1 MKTKIS
7 RIGKKSLSLVIV
19 LLMIVSTML
28 VGMVSVS
35 AATVTATV
43 YIDCTNQ
50 PELGS
55 STKIPNIYAWYGDS
69 TKMTGDW
76 PGKTMTRV
84 SDTVFKYEFTFDT
97 DTVDTDNN
105 TVKVIFNNGSTQTS
119 NIELKDSK
127 NAGSDWITTSKI
139 FTVESNL
146 TNNNYTGTWST
157 YSGGSSTEPSESF
170 YLEYW
175 HNNKHN
181 FIKYNSYSD
190 GVYTWETKFD
200 FGQFASDGK
209 FRLTNSETWT
219 DNQETTF
226 CVPAYK
232 MSNSKSTSSYVNVT
246 ASGVSVVTKSS
257 EFGSDAGSWGH
268 SKYYDI
274 KLKNVD
280 TNKTYVVTYEPGKS
294 NSLDG
299 TITIADKSSI
309 TTTYNITK
317 GNEVSSQGTF
327 SVDKTTAAEGA
338 TVTITTF
345 PSSGYEVEKV
355 TYTYGTTTDNATG
368 SGNSYTFNMPASDV
382 KVNVTFKE
390 STTPTTQYYIG
401 GRFGESWDANST
413 KHPFASTATTGL
425 YKYETGMTVSELS
438 ANFNESYGATPQYF
452 IIHEGNDVY
461 TKGNNFYCGEEV
473 NNTGSL
479 HNFQLAKNS
488 SNAVTLTKYND
499 NNTTANRLIRFD
511 DAGNTSKGAVTIWL
525 DASNTSAMK
534 LYYTVDGESDVSAT
548 LQANSTVYATS
559 SKKLDSITLT
569 TKNNGEAV
577 ESAVTM
583 TAAGNV
589 NGIYYYSYKLTAD
602 ANAVQFDYSVGGTAK
617 TKTASCV
624 EGKNV
629 YSLDNDSWSAYEI
642 DKSKAYT
649 SGLWVDV
656 QPSVVHTNIALIKWT
671 NKKGSNGY
679 DGNNYKLYIPG
690 GVSLTLPVYSTAD
703 YVTIN
708 GTTVVND
715 GDTFT
720 FDTSSEYT
728 VKIGSNSTE
737 YKLKVMQSGSA
748 SLYTT
753 TSTDLPTAS
762 TGSVLE
768 KTAYKNGGFMTV
780 SNAGKIVNDVQTL
793 SQIKGR
799 GNSTWEAS
807 GKEYGKY
814 AYNIKLASAINPLN
828 KFDKDAKSKSFC
840 LLANNADQSSLRNI
854 LAYNTATKA
863 GVANT
868 PNFEVVDV
876 YNNGEYLGSYLIT
889 EKVDV
894 ALDKK
899 LVEGDPV
906 DEYHTYTYEDA
917 LRKESTYTYGSGT
930 FEFSYVDTGS
940 VAAGVDI
947 ETKSYLL
954 EFDLMERAKAEHC
967 WFKTPKGQYIALKTP
982 EDLNEAEMRF
992 IIRKWCEAEDAV
1004 YNKSYEEASTLVDM
1018 KSFAQ
1023 VYLIQEWSKNLDSAA
1038 TSYYIYYD
1046 GRQANPKWQAT
1057 PIWDYDWAFG
1067 GHGDTKPV
1075 YNPNND
1081 SDVNNNL
1088 NEYNGWFTKYKTIVQ
1103 NDITILDKTWNFQ
1116 AQLANNSD
1124 FWNDVI
1130 TVWNSGFYTSAS
1142 AAISD
1147 LATYYTNNSAS
1158 YAMNEARYGFVGNSH
1173 FQTLWGSTN
1182 TGSNPKDT
1190 KDWLVDWAT
1199 NRLNWMNGKLAKT
1212 AQLSG
1217 VTISADS
1224 ASYTAGDTVKIT
1236 ATPQNPVEGAVIT
1249 YQIFRKTE
1257 TDVDFVAGAVTSDGV
1272 FTFANANAGNY
1283 QYKVVATDAYG
1294 FTKESEV
1301 LTVTV
1306 SGVKGNHDV
1315 TIYFKSSSTYA
1326 YKPLLKLNNDNYV
1339 EMTKTEK
1346 DLIGTN
1352 YSGSIKFYW
1361 YSYKVNVDSTKDY
1374 TITIKTAGTSAS
1386 GSFTSTLN
1394 STTYYFGID
1403 DLMEGTE
1410 LVDLSNQPEYIRN
1423 YHHTARHMVF
1433 SGLASD
1439 GTLGFTKVNGI
1450 RYQMGSYNPDDVT
1463 TVDTASVASVS
1474 NTLTTASSF
1483 SIKSATAVQMLN
1495 VEKAKASLLQTQ
1507 LLDVNLDGIV
1517 DIKDAT
1523 LIQKALAY

>member
-1 MKTKIS
+1 MKFKS
-7 RIGKKSLSLVIV
+7 KSLISIILSIMMVISMILVAIPANAAV
-19 LLMIVSTML
+19 IDSEPVGAGASSGIIPSGEYLYYDFTAVGSGQINYCGDGWAWNDVYYDVSTGIIEIKL
-28 VGMVSVS
+28 
-35 AATVTATV
+35 
-43 YIDCTNQ
+43 
-50 PELGS
+50 
-55 STKIPNIYAWYGDS
+55 
-69 TKMTGDW
+69 
-76 PGKTMTRV
+76 
-84 SDTVFKYEFTFDT
+84 
-97 DTVDTDNN
+97 
-105 TVKVIFNNGSTQTS
+105 TS
-119 NIELKDSK
+119 NMNFNSPGNSCLFKT
-127 NAGSDWITTSKI
+127 AVGSWTAVSP
-139 FTVESNL
+139 TVPANGQNMIKVNSDGKS
-146 TNNNYTGTWST
+146 YTWST
-157 YSGGSSTEPSESF
+157 YSGSSTTQPAV
-170 YLEYW
+170 
-175 HNNKHN
+175 N
-181 FIKYNSYSD
+181 F
-190 GVYTWETKFD
+190 
-200 FGQFASDGK
+200 GK
-209 FRLTNSETWT
+209 
-219 DNQETTF
+219 
-226 CVPAYK
+226 
-232 MSNSKSTSSYVNVT
+232 
-246 ASGVSVVTKSS
+246 G
-257 EFGSDAGSWGH
+257 G
-268 SKYYDI
+268 
-274 KLKNVD
+274 
-280 TNKTYVVTYEPGKS
+280 
-294 NSLDG
+294 
-299 TITIADKSSI
+299 
-309 TTTYNITK
+309 
-317 GNEVSSQGTF
+317 
-327 SVDKTTAAEGA
+327 
-338 TVTITTF
+338 
-345 PSSGYEVEKV
+345 
-355 TYTYGTTTDNATG
+355 TG
-368 SGNSYTFNMPASDV
+368 SGTVTAKAGSTLLKTGDTVESGTS
-382 KVNVTFKE
+382 VTFTATAGTN
-390 STTPTTQYYIG
+390 STFDGWYSDPSCTTAISGATSTTYITAVTAITNVYAKFTSTATPTTQYYIG
-401 GRFGESWDANST
+401 GRFGESWNANST
-413 KHPFASTATTGL
+413 NHPFASTATTGL
-425 YKYETGMTVSELS
+425 YKYETNKTVSELS
-438 ANFNESYGATPQYF
+438 ANFNESYGATPQFF

-461 TKGNNFYCGEEV
+461 TEGNNFYCGEEV

-499 NNTTANRLIRFD
+499 KNTTANRLIRFN
-511 DAGNTSKGAVTIWL
+511 DAGNTSTGAVTIWL
-525 DASNTSAMK
+525 DASDTSAMK

-548 LQANSTVYATS
+548 LKANSTVYATS
-559 SKKLDSITLT
+559 SKKLDGITLT

-583 TAAGNV
+583 TDAGNI

-629 YSLDNDSWSAYEI
+629 YSLDNDSWSVYEI

-671 NKKGSNGY
+671 NKKGSNGN
-679 DGNNYKLYIPG
+679 DGNNYKLYLPG
-690 GVSLTLPVYSTAD
+690 GTDLTLPVYSSAD
-703 YVTIN
+703 YVTIKEGN
-708 GTTVVND
+708 NTITVND
-715 GDTFT
+715 GETFT
-720 FDTSSEYT
+720 FNTSSEYT
-728 VKIGSNSTE
+728 VKIGTDTTE
-737 YKLKVMQSGSA
+737 YKLKVMKSGSA

-753 TSTDLPTAS
+753 TSNDLPTAS
-762 TGSVLE
+762 TGNVLE

-780 SNAGKIVNDVQTL
+780 SNEGKIVNEVQTL

-807 GKEYGKY
+807 GKHYGKY
-814 AYNIKLASAINPLN
+814 AYNIKLASAINPLK

-840 LLANNADQSSLRNI
+840 LLANNSDESSLRNI
-854 LAYNTATKA
+854 LTYDAATKA
-863 GVANT
+863 GLANT

-899 LVEGDPV
+899 LVQGDPV
-906 DEYHTYTYEDA
+906 DEYHTYTYDDS
-917 LRKESTYTYGSGT
+917 KKKQSTYNYGSGT
-930 FEFSYVDTGS
+930 FDFSYVDTGS
-940 VAAGVDI
+940 VAAGVNI

-954 EFDLMERAKAEHC
+954 EFDLRERAQAEHC
-967 WFKTPKGQYIALKTP
+967 WFVTPKGQYIALKTP
-982 EDLNEAEMRF
+982 EDLNEEEMRF

-1004 YNKSYEEASTLVDM
+1004 YNKSYEEASNLIDM

-1023 VYLIQEWSKNLDSAA
+1023 VYLIQEWSKNLDAAA

-1067 GHGDTKPV
+1067 GHKDKKDYKP
-1075 YNPNND
+1075 NDD
-1081 SDVNNNL
+1081 SDANNTLDNH
-1088 NEYNGWFTKYKTIVQ
+1088 EGWFAKYKTILQ
-1103 NDITILDKTWNFQ
+1103 KDGETGDYTNTWNFQ
-1116 AQLANNSD
+1116 AQLANNTD

-1158 YAMNEARYGFVGNSH
+1158 YEMNETRYGFVSSSPLPP
-1173 FQTLWGSTN
+1173 LWGSNN
-1182 TGSNPKDT
+1182 TGNTPEEA
-1190 KDWLVDWAT
+1190 KDWLVSWST
-1199 NRLNWMNGKLAKT
+1199 NRLNWMNTKLART

-1217 VTISADS
+1217 VTISAN
-1224 ASYTAGDTVKIT
+1224 AGSYTAGETVTIT
-1236 ATPQNPVEGAVIT
+1236 AEPQNPVGGAVIT

-1257 TDVDFVAGAVTSDGV
+1257 TDADFVAGAVTSDGV
-1272 FTFANANAGNY
+1272 FTFANANAGTY

-1306 SGVKGNHDV
+1306 SGVSGEHNV
-1315 TIYFKSSSTYA
+1315 TVYFKSSSTYA
-1326 YKPLLKLNNDNYV
+1326 YKPLLKLNNGDYV
-1339 EMTKTEK
+1339 EMTKT
-1346 DLIGTN
+1346 DDYIGTN

-1361 YSYKVNVDSTKDY
+1361 YSYTVNVDSTNDN
-1374 TITIKTAGTSAS
+1374 TIYIKTAGTSAS
-1386 GSFTSTLN
+1386 GSFTSKLD

-1423 YHHTARHMVF
+1423 YHHTARHMVS

-1439 GTLGFTKVNGI
+1439 GTLGFTTVNGK
-1450 RYQMGSYNPDDVT
+1450 RYQMGSYNPDEVT

-1483 SIKSATAVQMLN
+1483 NIKSATAVQMLN

>member
-28 VGMVSVS
+28 VGMVTTN
-35 AATVTATV
+35 AATSVTLYFASAT
-43 YIDCTNQ
+43 
-50 PELGS
+50 
-55 STKIPNIYAWYGDS
+55 
-69 TKMTGDW
+69 
-76 PGKTMTRV
+76 
-84 SDTVFKYEFTFDT
+84 TVTFKAIGY
-97 DTVDTDNN
+97 
-105 TVKVIFNNGSTQTS
+105 NGSDKTVTLQKVDGETYNGMQVYKTTEFDDSYYYLHIQYGNEARQDNKINNSHFS
-119 NIELKDSK
+119 NYD
-127 NAGSDWITTSKI
+127 GKI
-139 FTVESNL
+139 YDEK
-146 TNNNYTGTWST
+146 TGTWST

-232 MSNSKSTSSYVNVT
+232 MSNSKSTSSYVKVT
-246 ASGVSVVTKSS
+246 ASGVSVVTESS

-327 SVDKTTAAEGA
+327 SVDKTTAAQGD
-338 TVTITTF
+338 TVKVTTT
-345 PSSGYEVEKV
+345 PASGYEVDTV
-355 TYTYGTTTDNATG
+355 TYTDGTTTSKATG
-368 SGNSYTFNMPASDV
+368 SGNTYTFTMPAANV
-382 KVNVTFKE
+382 TVNVTFKE

-401 GRFGESWDANST
+401 GRFGESWNANST
-413 KHPFASTATTGL
+413 NHPFTPTDTAGL
-425 YKYETGMTVSELS
+425 YKYETGKTVSKLS
-438 ANFNESYGATPQYF
+438 ANFNESYGDTPQYF

-479 HNFQLAKNS
+479 FNFQLAKNS

-499 NNTTANRLIRFD
+499 NNTTANRLIRFN
-511 DAGNTSKGAVTIWL
+511 DADNTSTGAVTIWL
-525 DASNTSAMK
+525 DASDTSAMK
-534 LYYTVDGESDVSAT
+534 LYYTVDGESDVSDT
-548 LQANSTVYATS
+548 LKANSTVYATS

-569 TKNNGEAV
+569 TKMNSEAV

-629 YSLDNDSWSAYEI
+629 YSLDNDSWSVYEI

-671 NKKGSNGY
+671 NKKGNNGY

-690 GVSLTLPVYSTAD
+690 GTDLTLPVYSSAD
-703 YVTIN
+703 YVTIKEGN
-708 GTTVVND
+708 NTVTVKD

-728 VKIGSNSTE
+728 VKIGSNDTE
-737 YKLKVMQSGSA
+737 YKLKVMKSGSA

-762 TGSVLE
+762 TGNVLT

-780 SNAGKIVNDVQTL
+780 SNEGKIVNEVQTL

-814 AYNIKLASAINPLN
+814 AYNIKLASAINPLK
-828 KFDKDAKSKSFC
+828 KFDKDVKSKSFC

-906 DEYHTYTYEDA
+906 DEYHTYTYDDS
-917 LRKESTYTYGSGT
+917 KKKQSTYNYGSGT
-930 FEFSYVDTGS
+930 FDFSYVDTGS

-954 EFDLMERAKAEHC
+954 EFDLRDRAQAEHC
-967 WFKTPKGQYIALKTP
+967 WFVTPKGQYIALKTP

-1004 YNKSYEEASTLVDM
+1004 YNKSYQQASTLVDM

-1067 GHGDTKPV
+1067 GHTGTKPI
-1075 YNPNND
+1075 NNKNSD
-1081 SDVNNNL
+1081 ADVNNNL
-1088 NEYNGWFTKYKTIVQ
+1088 NEYDGWFTKYKTILQ
-1103 NDITILDKTWNFQ
+1103 KDDETGDYTNTWNFQ

-1147 LATYYTNNSAS
+1147 LDTYYTNNSAS

-1190 KDWLVDWAT
+1190 KDWLVSWST
-1199 NRLNWMNGKLAKT
+1199 NRLDWMNEKLAKT

-1217 VTISADS
+1217 VTISPDS
-1224 ASYTAGDTVKIT
+1224 ASYTAGSTVKIT
-1236 ATPQNPVEGAVIT
+1236 ATPQNPVKGAVIT

-1257 TDVDFVAGAVTSDGV
+1257 TDKDFVAGAVTSDGV
-1272 FTFANANAGNY
+1272 FTFANANAGTY

-1294 FTKESEV
+1294 FTKESNV
-1301 LTVTV
+1301 LSVTV

-1326 YKPLLKLNNDNYV
+1326 YKPLLKLNDGTFND
-1339 EMTKTEK
+1339 MTKTVF
-1346 DLIGTN
+1346 IGTN

-1361 YSYKVNVDSTKDY
+1361 YSYTVNVDSTNDY

-1386 GSFTSTLN
+1386 GSFTSNLE

-1439 GTLGFTKVNGI
+1439 GTLGFTKVNNI
-1450 RYQMGSYNPDDVT
+1450 RYQMGSYNPDEVT

>member
-7 RIGKKSLSLVIV
+7 RIGKKSLSVVIA
-19 LLMIVSTML
+19 LMMIVSTML
-28 VGMVSVS
+28 VGMVSAS
-35 AATVTATV
+35 AVGA
-43 YIDCTNQ
+43 Y
-50 PELGS
+50 
-55 STKIPNIYAWYGDS
+55 
-69 TKMTGDW
+69 
-76 PGKTMTRV
+76 
-84 SDTVFKYEFTFDT
+84 
-97 DTVDTDNN
+97 DN
-105 TVKVIFNNGSTQTS
+105 
-119 NIELKDSK
+119 
-127 NAGSDWITTSKI
+127 
-139 FTVESNL
+139 
-146 TNNNYTGTWST
+146 
-157 YSGGSSTEPSESF
+157 
-170 YLEYW
+170 
-175 HNNKHN
+175 
-181 FIKYNSYSD
+181 
-190 GVYTWETKFD
+190 
-200 FGQFASDGK
+200 GK
-209 FRLTNSETWT
+209 FKSGDKIYFNFSATGATEVNILDNGLANKGYYSEY
-219 DNQETTF
+219 DL
-226 CVPAYK
+226 
-232 MSNSKSTSSYVNVT
+232 SK
-246 ASGVSVVTKSS
+246 
-257 EFGSDAGSWGH
+257 
-268 SKYYDI
+268 
-274 KLKNVD
+274 L
-280 TNKTYVVTYEPGKS
+280 TNKTVECTLTGDLDLSKYDKRLYGLKTLTTEWIHPKNDTSKLPSDGQNMVVISADGKS
-294 NSLDG
+294 YTWDTYGGSTTDNYNISLDTTSNGKFTVSPTSAAAG
-299 TITIADKSSI
+299 TEVTV
-309 TTTYNITK
+309 TTTPN
-317 GNEVSSQGTF
+317 
-327 SVDKTTAAEGA
+327 
-338 TVTITTF
+338 
-345 PSSGYEVEKV
+345 SGFEVETV
-355 TYTYGTTTDNATG
+355 TYTYGTTTSNATG
-368 SGNSYTFNMPASDV
+368 SGNTYTFKMPAADV
-382 KVNVTFKE
+382 KVNVTFKA
-390 STTPTTQYYIG
+390 STTPTTNYYIG
-401 GRFGESWDANST
+401 GRFGESWDANSK
-413 KHPFASTATTGL
+413 KHPFTSTDTVGL
-425 YKYETGMTVSELS
+425 YKYATGKTVSELS
-438 ANFNESYGATPQYF
+438 ANFNESYGDTPQYF
-452 IIHEGNDVY
+452 IIHEGKDVY

-479 HNFQLAKNS
+479 HNFQHAKNS

-499 NNTTANRLIRFD
+499 SNTTANRLIRFD
-511 DAGNTSKGAVTIWL
+511 DADNTSKGAVTIWL

-559 SKKLDSITLT
+559 STKLSGITLT

-577 ESAVTM
+577 ESAVKM
-583 TAAGNV
+583 TDAGNV

-629 YSLDNDSWSAYEI
+629 YSLDNDSWSVYEI

-656 QPSVVHTNIALIKWT
+656 QPTVVHSKIALIKWT
-671 NKKGSNGY
+671 NKKGANNK
-679 DGNNYKLYIPG
+679 DGNNYKLYLPG
-690 GVSLTLPVYSTAD
+690 GTDLTLPVYSTAD

-708 GTTVVND
+708 EEKVED
-715 GDTFT
+715 GKPFT
-720 FDTSSEYT
+720 FDTSTTYT
-728 VKIGSNSTE
+728 VKFGTDTTE
-737 YKLKVMQSGSA
+737 YKLKVMKSGSA

-753 TSTDLPTAS
+753 TSDDLPTAS
-762 TGSVLE
+762 TGNVLE

-780 SNAGKIVNDVQTL
+780 SNEGKIVNEVQTL

-807 GKEYGKY
+807 GKHYGKY
-814 AYNIKLASAINPLN
+814 AYNIKLASAINPLK
-828 KFDKDAKSKSFC
+828 KFDKDVKSKSFC
-840 LLANNADQSSLRNI
+840 LLANNSDESSLRNI
-854 LAYNTATKA
+854 LTYDAATKA
-863 GVANT
+863 GLANT

-894 ALDKK
+894 ALEKK

-906 DEYHTYTYEDA
+906 DEYHTYTYDDNK
-917 LRKESTYTYGSGT
+917 RHKSTYTYGSGT
-930 FEFSYVDTGS
+930 FEFQYVDTGS

-954 EFDLMERAKAEHC
+954 EFDLKDRATAEHC

-982 EDLNEAEMRF
+982 EDLNEAEMKF

-1004 YNKSYEEASTLVDM
+1004 YNKSYEDASNLIDM

-1023 VYLIQEWSKNLDSAA
+1023 VYLIQEWSKNLDAAA

-1067 GHGDTKPV
+1067 GHTGTKPI
-1075 YNPNND
+1075 NNKNND
-1081 SDVNNNL
+1081 ADANNTLDNH
-1088 NEYNGWFTKYKTIVQ
+1088 EGWIAKYKTILQ
-1103 NDITILDKTWNFQ
+1103 KDNETGDYTNTWNFQ
-1116 AQLANNSD
+1116 AQLANNAY

-1158 YAMNEARYGFVGNSH
+1158 YAMNETRYGFVNKSPLP
-1173 FQTLWGSTN
+1173 TDWGSNDTGN
-1182 TGSNPKDT
+1182 TPEIA

-1199 NRLNWMNGKLAKT
+1199 KRLNWMNGKLAKT

-1217 VTISADS
+1217 VTISPDS
-1224 ASYTAGDTVKIT
+1224 ESYTAGSTVKIT
-1236 ATPQNPVEGAVIT
+1236 ATPQNLVADAVIT
-1249 YQIFRKTE
+1249 YQIFRKTG
-1257 TDVDFVAGAVTSDGV
+1257 TDTDFVAGAVNSNGV
-1272 FTFANANAGNY
+1272 FTFANANAGKY

-1306 SGVKGNHDV
+1306 SGVTGEHNV

-1326 YKPLLKLNNDNYV
+1326 YKPLLKLNDGV
-1339 EMTKTEK
+1339 FTDMTKT
-1346 DLIGTN
+1346 DFIGTN

-1361 YSYKVNVDSTKDY
+1361 YSITVSVDSTNDNTN
-1374 TITIKTAGTSAS
+1374 TIYIKTAGTSAS

-1439 GTLGFTKVNGI
+1439 GTLGFTRVNDK
-1450 RYQMGSYNPDDVT
+1450 RYQMGSYNPDEVT

-1483 SIKSATAVQMLN
+1483 SVKSATAVQMLN

>member
-7 RIGKKSLSLVIV
+7 RIGKKSLSVVIA
-19 LLMIVSTML
+19 LMMIVSTML
-28 VGMVSVS
+28 VGMVTTN
-35 AATVTATV
+35 AATSVTLYFASAT
-43 YIDCTNQ
+43 
-50 PELGS
+50 
-55 STKIPNIYAWYGDS
+55 
-69 TKMTGDW
+69 
-76 PGKTMTRV
+76 
-84 SDTVFKYEFTFDT
+84 TVTFKAIGY
-97 DTVDTDNN
+97 
-105 TVKVIFNNGSTQTS
+105 NGSDKTVTLQKVDGETYNGMQVYKTTEFDDSYYYLHIQYGNEARQDNKINNSYFS
-119 NIELKDSK
+119 NYD
-127 NAGSDWITTSKI
+127 GKI
-139 FTVESNL
+139 YDEK
-146 TNNNYTGTWST
+146 TGTWST

-219 DNQETTF
+219 DNKETTF

-246 ASGVSVVTKSS
+246 ASGVSVVTESS

-299 TITIADKSSI
+299 TITIADKSST

-327 SVDKTTAAEGA
+327 SVDKTTAAENDA
-338 TVTITTF
+338 VTVTTS
-345 PSSGYEVEKV
+345 PASGYEVYTV
-355 TYTYGTTTDNATG
+355 TYSYGTTTSNATG
-368 SGNSYTFNMPASDV
+368 SGNTYTFNMPASNV
-382 KVNVTFKE
+382 TVNVTFKA
-390 STTPTTQYYIG
+390 TATPTTNYYIG
-401 GRFGESWDANST
+401 GRFGESWNANST
-413 KHPFASTATTGL
+413 NHPFASTATTGL
-425 YKYETGMTVSELS
+425 YKYETNKTVSELS
-438 ANFNESYGATPQYF
+438 ANFNESYGATPQFF

-461 TKGNNFYCGEEV
+461 TEGNNFYCGEEV

-499 NNTTANRLIRFD
+499 KNTTANRLIRFD
-511 DAGNTSKGAVTIWL
+511 DADNTSTGAVTIWL
-525 DASNTSAMK
+525 DASDTSAMK
-534 LYYTVDGESDVSAT
+534 LYYTVAGESDVSAT
-548 LQANSTVYATS
+548 LKANSTVYATS
-559 SKKLDSITLT
+559 SKKLDGITLT

-583 TAAGNV
+583 TDAGNI

-629 YSLDNDSWSAYEI
+629 YSLDNDSWSVYEI

-671 NKKGSNGY
+671 NKKGSNSN

-690 GVSLTLPVYSTAD
+690 GTDLTLPVYSSAD
-703 YVTIN
+703 YVTIKEGN
-708 GTTVVND
+708 NTLTVND
-715 GDTFT
+715 GETFT
-720 FDTSSEYT
+720 FNTSSEYT
-728 VKIGSNSTE
+728 VKIGTDTTE
-737 YKLKVMQSGSA
+737 YKLKVMKSGSA

-753 TSTDLPTAS
+753 TSNDLPTAS
-762 TGSVLE
+762 TGNVLE

-780 SNAGKIVNDVQTL
+780 SNEGKIVNEVQTL

-807 GKEYGKY
+807 GKHYGKY
-814 AYNIKLASAINPLN
+814 AYNIKLASAINPLK

-840 LLANNADQSSLRNI
+840 LLANNSDESSLRNI
-854 LAYNTATKA
+854 LTYDAATKA
-863 GVANT
+863 GLANT

-899 LVEGDPV
+899 LVQGDPV
-906 DEYHTYTYEDA
+906 DEYHTYTYDDS
-917 LRKESTYTYGSGT
+917 KKKQSTYNYGSGT
-930 FEFSYVDTGS
+930 FDFSYVDTGS
-940 VAAGVDI
+940 VAAGVNI

-954 EFDLMERAKAEHC
+954 EFDLRERAQAEHC
-967 WFKTPKGQYIALKTP
+967 WFVTPKGQYIALKTP
-982 EDLNEAEMRF
+982 EDLNEEEMRF

-1004 YNKSYEEASTLVDM
+1004 YNKSYEDASNLIDM

-1023 VYLIQEWSKNLDSAA
+1023 VYLIQEWSKNLDAAA

-1067 GHGDTKPV
+1067 GHKDTKD
-1075 YNPNND
+1075 YNPNSD
-1081 SDVNNNL
+1081 SDANNTL
-1088 NEYNGWFTKYKTIVQ
+1088 NDHDGWFAKYKTILQ
-1103 NDITILDKTWNFQ
+1103 KDGEEGDYKNSWNFQ
-1116 AQLANNSD
+1116 AQLANNDD

-1158 YAMNEARYGFVGNSH
+1158 YAMNETRYGFVNNSPLPL
-1173 FQTLWGSTN
+1173 LWGSNDTGN
-1182 TGSNPKDT
+1182 TPEEA
-1190 KDWLVDWAT
+1190 KDWLVSWST
-1199 NRLNWMNGKLAKT
+1199 NRLNWMNTKLART

-1224 ASYTAGDTVKIT
+1224 ESYTAGETVTIT
-1236 ATPQNPVEGAVIT
+1236 AKPQNPVGGAVIT

-1257 TDVDFVAGAVTSDGV
+1257 TDADFVAGAVTSDGV
-1272 FTFANANAGNY
+1272 FTFANANAGTY

-1294 FTKESEV
+1294 FTKESDV
-1301 LTVTV
+1301 LSVTV
-1306 SGVKGNHDV
+1306 SGVSGSHDV
-1315 TIYFKSSSTYA
+1315 KIYFKSSSTYA
-1326 YKPLLKLNNDNYV
+1326 YKPLLKLNNGNYV

-1361 YSYKVNVDSTKDY
+1361 YSYTVNVDSTNDN
-1374 TITIKTAGTSAS
+1374 TIYIKTAGTSAS
-1386 GSFTSTLN
+1386 GSFTSKLD
-1394 STTYYFGID
+1394 STTFYFGID

-1450 RYQMGSYNPDDVT
+1450 RYQMGSYNPDEVT

-1495 VEKAKASLLQTQ
+1495 VEKAKASLLQMQ

>member
-7 RIGKKSLSLVIV
+7 RIGKKSLSVVIA
-19 LLMIVSTML
+19 LMMIVSTML
-28 VGMVSVS
+28 VGTVS
-35 AATVTATV
+35 ANALGAYDNGKFKSGDKIYFDFSATGATEVNVLVSGYPDKDYYNSSDLSALSNKTVECTLQKDLDLSTYTARLYGLNNGSWNHYKNSTSNLPADGQNMVVISSDGKSYTWGTYGGSTTNKYTVTYGSNNDSLGTVTATV
-43 YIDCTNQ
+43 DSGTQVVENTEVTFTATPTGSNEFKGWYSDSSCTTVISGATNTTYTKQ
-50 PELGS
+50 ITANTTVYAKFAALTS
-55 STKIPNIYAWYGDS
+55 SDEITVYFKDTAGWSSVKCYAWNG
-69 TKMTGDW
+69 
-76 PGKTMTRV
+76 
-84 SDTVFKYEFTFDT
+84 SD
-97 DTVDTDNN
+97 
-105 TVKVIFNNGSTQTS
+105 NNGSYPGVAMSKVDGTENIYSITLKNTYVNCIFSKGSDSNTKTS
-119 NIELKDSK
+119 DLTI
-127 NAGSDWITTSKI
+127 NAGKMYDFSASAWVD
-139 FTVESNL
+139 
-146 TNNNYTGTWST
+146 
-157 YSGGSSTEPSESF
+157 
-170 YLEYW
+170 
-175 HNNKHN
+175 
-181 FIKYNSYSD
+181 YSD
-190 GVYTWETKFD
+190 T
-200 FGQFASDGK
+200 
-209 FRLTNSETWT
+209 
-219 DNQETTF
+219 
-226 CVPAYK
+226 P
-232 MSNSKSTSSYVNVT
+232 
-246 ASGVSVVTKSS
+246 
-257 EFGSDAGSWGH
+257 
-268 SKYYDI
+268 
-274 KLKNVD
+274 
-280 TNKTYVVTYEPGKS
+280 
-294 NSLDG
+294 
-299 TITIADKSSI
+299 
-309 TTTYNITK
+309 
-317 GNEVSSQGTF
+317 
-327 SVDKTTAAEGA
+327 
-338 TVTITTF
+338 
-345 PSSGYEVEKV
+345 
-355 TYTYGTTTDNATG
+355 
-368 SGNSYTFNMPASDV
+368 
-382 KVNVTFKE
+382 
-390 STTPTTQYYIG
+390 TPTTNYYIG
-401 GRFGESWDANST
+401 GRFGESWNANST

-425 YKYETGMTVSELS
+425 YKYETGKTVSQLS
-438 ANFNESYGATPQYF
+438 AEYDSFPQYF
-452 IIHEGNDVY
+452 IIHEGKDVY
-461 TKGNNFYCGEEV
+461 DKDAKNSFYCGEEV
-473 NNTGSL
+473 GEGDNKTGSL

-488 SNAVTLTKYND
+488 SNAVKLTKYND
-499 NNTTANRLIRFD
+499 TNTTANRLIRFND
-511 DAGNTSKGAVTIWL
+511 SGNTSTGAVTIWL
-525 DASNTSAMK
+525 DASDTSAMK
-534 LYYTVDGESDVSAT
+534 LYYTVDGESDVSGT
-548 LQANSTVYATS
+548 LKANSTVYATS

-569 TKNNGEAV
+569 TKMNGEAV

-583 TAAGNV
+583 TDAGNV
-589 NGIYYYSYKLTAD
+589 NGIYYYSYKLTAA
-602 ANAVQFDYSVGGTAK
+602 ANAVQFDYSISGTAK

-629 YSLDNDSWSAYEI
+629 YSLDNDSWSVYEI

-649 SGLWVDV
+649 SGIWVDV

-671 NKKGSNGY
+671 NKKGSNSN
-679 DGNNYKLYIPG
+679 DGSNYKLYIPG
-690 GVSLTLPVYSTAD
+690 GVSLKLPVYSSAD

-715 GDTFT
+715 GETFT
-720 FDTSSEYT
+720 FNTSSEYT
-728 VKIGSNSTE
+728 VKIGTDTTE

-753 TSTDLPTAS
+753 TLTDLPTAS

-768 KTAYKNGGFMTV
+768 KTPYKNGGFMTV
-780 SNAGKIVNDVQTL
+780 SNEGKIVNDVQTL
-793 SQIKGR
+793 AQIKGR

-854 LAYNTATKA
+854 LAYNAATKA

-906 DEYHTYTYEDA
+906 DEYHNYTYTDELRHKDA
-917 LRKESTYTYGSGT
+917 KYTYGSGT

-954 EFDLMERAKAEHC
+954 EFDLMERAQAEHC

-982 EDLNEAEMRF
+982 EDLNEEEMRF

-1067 GHGDTKPV
+1067 GHKDTKPV

-1081 SDVNNNL
+1081 SDVNNYLDN
-1088 NEYNGWFTKYKTIVQ
+1088 YSGWFTKYKTIVQ
-1103 NDITILDKTWNFQ
+1103 NDETILDKTWNFQ
-1116 AQLANNSD
+1116 AQLANNES

-1142 AAISD
+1142 TAISD
-1147 LATYYTNNSAS
+1147 LSTYYTNNSAS
-1158 YAMNEARYGFVGNSH
+1158 YAMNEARYGFVGNSY
-1173 FQTLWGSTN
+1173 FRTLWGSTD
-1182 TGSNPKDT
+1182 TGSTPDAAKT
-1190 KDWLVDWAT
+1190 WLVNWAT
-1199 NRLNWMNGKLAKT
+1199 NRLNWMNEKLART

-1217 VTISADS
+1217 VTISPDS

-1236 ATPQNPVEGAVIT
+1236 ATPQNPVGGAVIT
-1249 YQIFRKTE
+1249 YQIFRKTA
-1257 TDVDFVAGAVTSDGV
+1257 TDADFVAGAVTSDGV
-1272 FTFANANAGNY
+1272 FTFANANAGTY

-1294 FTKESEV
+1294 FTKESAV
-1301 LTVTV
+1301 LSVTV
-1306 SGVKGNHDV
+1306 SGVTGEHDV

-1326 YKPLLKLNNDNYV
+1326 YKPLLKWNNGDYV
-1339 EMTKTEK
+1339 AMTKTET

-1361 YSYKVNVDSTKDY
+1361 YKTTLINVNSTEDN

-1386 GSFTSTLN
+1386 GSFTSKLD

-1423 YHHTARHMVF
+1423 YHHTARHMVS

-1450 RYQMGSYNPDDVT
+1450 RYQMGSYNPDEVT

-1523 LIQKALAY
+1523 LIQKALVF

>member
-7 RIGKKSLSLVIV
+7 RIGKKSLSVVIA
-19 LLMIVSTML
+19 LMMIVSTML
-28 VGMVSVS
+28 VGMVTTTAATAESVS
-35 AATVTATV
+35 VGADVTDV
-43 YIDCTNQ
+43 KYYY
-50 PELGS
+50 S
-55 STKIPNIYAWYGDS
+55 SHYDS
-69 TKMTGDW
+69 TNHFVEMDLDKKH
-76 PGKTMTRV
+76 PGSYIVYVKYDDTFKNQQDKGYLNSEKKFKIADSNV
-84 SDTVFKYEFTFDT
+84 SDDLNGSAHCVNHNIN
-97 DTVDTDNN
+97 TDNN
-105 TVKVIFNNGSTQTS
+105 YLSYSQYLAKQPSDSTFGFSMSTS
-119 NIELKDSK
+119 NWNDLYITNTDINEFYIQYTPGTENHLKGKITVWTVDAY
-127 NAGSDWITTSKI
+127 NASGTTS
-139 FTVESNL
+139 
-146 TNNNYTGTWST
+146 
-157 YSGGSSTEPSESF
+157 YS
-170 YLEYW
+170 
-175 HNNKHN
+175 
-181 FIKYNSYSD
+181 
-190 GVYTWETKFD
+190 
-200 FGQFASDGK
+200 
-209 FRLTNSETWT
+209 
-219 DNQETTF
+219 
-226 CVPAYK
+226 
-232 MSNSKSTSSYVNVT
+232 
-246 ASGVSVVTKSS
+246 
-257 EFGSDAGSWGH
+257 
-268 SKYYDI
+268 
-274 KLKNVD
+274 
-280 TNKTYVVTYEPGKS
+280 
-294 NSLDG
+294 
-299 TITIADKSSI
+299 
-309 TTTYNITK
+309 ITK
-317 GNEVSSQGTF
+317 GNTSNGSFEVTPNSATQGTE
-327 SVDKTTAAEGA
+327 V
-338 TVTITTF
+338 TVTTT
-345 PSSGYEVEKV
+345 PDSGYEVDTV
-355 TYTYGTTTDNATG
+355 TYTDGTTTSNATG
-368 SGNSYTFNMPASDV
+368 SGNTYTFNMPASNV
-382 KVNVTFKE
+382 TVNVTFKA
-390 STTPTTQYYIG
+390 TATPTTQYYIG
-401 GRFGESWDANST
+401 GRFGDSWNANST
-413 KHPFASTATTGL
+413 AHPFVSTSTTGL
-425 YKYETGMTVSELS
+425 YKYDTGKTVSDLS
-438 ANFNESYGATPQYF
+438 KNYNESYGANPQYF
-452 IIHEGNDVY
+452 IIHEGKDVY
-461 TKGNNFYCGEEV
+461 DKDAKNSFYCGEEV

-499 NNTTANRLIRFD
+499 SNTTANRLIRFN

-525 DASNTSAMK
+525 DASDTSAMK
-534 LYYTVDGESDVSAT
+534 LYYTVADESDVSGT
-548 LQANSTVYATS
+548 LTANSTVYATS
-559 SKKLDSITLT
+559 STKLSGITLT
-569 TKNNGEAV
+569 TKMNGEAV

-583 TAAGNV
+583 TDAGNV

-617 TKTASCV
+617 TKTASCA

-629 YSLDNDSWSAYEI
+629 YSLDNDSWSVYEI

-671 NKKGSNGY
+671 NKKGSNRH

-690 GVSLTLPVYSTAD
+690 GVSLKLPVYSSAD

-708 GTTVVND
+708 GTTVND
-715 GDTFT
+715 GETFT

-728 VKIGSNSTE
+728 VKIGSDSNK

-753 TSTDLPTAS
+753 TSDDLPTTN
-762 TGSVLE
+762 TGNETVLT
-768 KTAYKNGGFMTV
+768 KTAYINGGFMTV

-807 GKEYGKY
+807 SKHYGKY

-840 LLANNADQSSLRNI
+840 LLANNSDESSLRNI
-854 LAYNTATKA
+854 LTYDAATKA
-863 GVANT
+863 GLANT

-894 ALDKK
+894 ALEKK

-906 DEYHTYTYEDA
+906 DKYHTYTYDEK
-917 LRKESTYTYGSGT
+917 LLKKSTYNYGSGT
-930 FEFSYVDTGS
+930 FEFQYVDTGS

-954 EFDLMERAKAEHC
+954 EFDLRERAQAEHC

-1004 YNKSYEEASTLVDM
+1004 YNKSYKEASTLVDM

-1023 VYLIQEWSKNLDSAA
+1023 VYLIQEWSKNLDAAA

-1067 GHGDTKPV
+1067 GHKDKKD
-1075 YNPNND
+1075 YNPNGD
-1081 SDVNNNL
+1081 SDANNILDNH
-1088 NEYNGWFTKYKTIVQ
+1088 EGWFAKYKTILQ
-1103 NDITILDKTWNFQ
+1103 KDGETGDYKNSWNFQ
-1116 AQLANNSD
+1116 AQLANNAD

-1142 AAISD
+1142 TAISD
-1147 LATYYTNNSAS
+1147 LDTYYTNNSAS
-1158 YAMNEARYGFVGNSH
+1158 YAMNETRYGFVNNSPLPD
-1173 FQTLWGSTN
+1173 LWGSNHTGN
-1182 TGSNPKDT
+1182 TPEEAKN
-1190 KDWLVDWAT
+1190 WLVSWAT
-1199 NRLNWMNGKLAKT
+1199 DRLNWMNTKLAKT

-1224 ASYTAGDTVKIT
+1224 ESYTAGDTVTIT
-1236 ATPQNPVEGAVIT
+1236 ATPQNPVGGAVIT

-1257 TDVDFVAGAVTSDGV
+1257 TDAADADFVAGAVTSNGV
-1272 FTFANANAGNY
+1272 FTFANANAGTY

-1294 FTKESEV
+1294 FTKESDV
-1301 LTVTV
+1301 LSVKV
-1306 SGVKGNHDV
+1306 NGVKGNHDV

-1326 YKPLLKLNNDNYV
+1326 YKPLIKLNNGDYV
-1339 EMTKTEK
+1339 EMTKT
-1346 DLIGTN
+1346 DTDFIGTN

-1361 YSYKVNVDSTKDY
+1361 YSYTVKVNSTNDN
-1374 TITIKTAGTSAS
+1374 TIYIKTAGTSAS
-1386 GSFTSTLN
+1386 GSFTSKLD
-1394 STTYYFGID
+1394 STTFYFGID
-1403 DLMEGTE
+1403 DLMEGTK

-1439 GTLGFTKVNGI
+1439 GTLGFTTVNDK
-1450 RYQMGSYNPDDVT
+1450 RYQMGSYNPDEFK

>member
-7 RIGKKSLSLVIV
+7 RIGKKSLAVIIA
-19 LLMIVSTML
+19 LIMIVSTML
-28 VGMVSVS
+28 VGMVSTN
-35 AATVTATV
+35 AATSVTLYFASDTTETLKIKVSNGSAEREITLTKVDGATQDGKQV
-43 YIDCTNQ
+43 YKTTECTGDDKW
-50 PELGS
+50 LHLIIGS
-55 STKIPNIYAWYGDS
+55 SPYYNKINN
-69 TKMTGDW
+69 
-76 PGKTMTRV
+76 V
-84 SDTVFKYEFTFDT
+84 TFSNY
-97 DTVDTDNN
+97 DN
-105 TVKVIFNNGSTQTS
+105 
-119 NIELKDSK
+119 
-127 NAGSDWITTSKI
+127 KI
-139 FTVESNL
+139 FIISDSSSGEGS
-146 TNNNYTGTWST
+146 WQT

-246 ASGVSVVTKSS
+246 ASGVSVVTESS
-257 EFGSDAGSWGH
+257 EFGNDAGSWGH

-327 SVDKTTAAEGA
+327 SVDKTTAAENDA
-338 TVTITTF
+338 VTVTTS
-345 PSSGYEVEKV
+345 PASGYEVDKV
-355 TYTYGTTTDNATG
+355 TYTPEGG
-368 SGNSYTFNMPASDV
+368 SAITVPGSNNTYKFNMPASNV
-382 KVNVTFKE
+382 TVNVTFKA
-390 STTPTTQYYIG
+390 TATPTTQYYIG
-401 GRFGESWDANST
+401 GRFGESWNANST
-413 KHPFASTATTGL
+413 NHPFASTATTGL
-425 YKYETGMTVSELS
+425 YKYETNKTVSELS
-438 ANFNESYGATPQYF
+438 AVYNESYGDTPQYF
-452 IIHEGNDVY
+452 LIHEGNDVY
-461 TKGNNFYCGEEV
+461 TEGNNFYCGEEV

-499 NNTTANRLIRFD
+499 KNTTANRLIRFN
-511 DAGNTSKGAVTIWL
+511 DAGNTSTGAVTIWL

-548 LQANSTVYATS
+548 LKANSTVYATS
-559 SKKLDSITLT
+559 SKKLDGITLT

-583 TAAGNV
+583 TDAGNI

-629 YSLDNDSWSAYEI
+629 YSLDNDSWSVFEI
-642 DKSKAYT
+642 VNFLGFSW
-649 SGLWVDV
+649 GLWVVV
-656 QPSVVHTNIALIKWT
+656 QPSVVHSNIALIKWT
-671 NKKGSNGY
+671 NKKGSNSN

-690 GVSLTLPVYSTAD
+690 GTDLTLPVYSSAD
-703 YVTIN
+703 YVTIKEGN
-708 GTTVVND
+708 NTVTVND
-715 GDTFT
+715 GETFT
-720 FDTSSEYT
+720 FNTSSEYT
-728 VKIGSNSTE
+728 VKIGTDTTE
-737 YKLKVMQSGSA
+737 YKLKVMKSGSA

-753 TSTDLPTAS
+753 TSNDLPTAS
-762 TGSVLE
+762 TGNVLE

-780 SNAGKIVNDVQTL
+780 SNEGKIVNEVQTL

-807 GKEYGKY
+807 GKHYGKY
-814 AYNIKLASAINPLN
+814 AYNIKLASAINPLK

-840 LLANNADQSSLRNI
+840 LLANNSDESSLRNI
-854 LAYNTATKA
+854 LTYDAATKA
-863 GVANT
+863 GLANT
-868 PNFEVVDV
+868 PNLEVVAV

-899 LVEGDPV
+899 LVQGDPV
-906 DEYHTYTYEDA
+906 DEYHTYTYDDS
-917 LRKESTYTYGSGT
+917 KKKQSTYNYGSGT
-930 FEFSYVDTGS
+930 FDFSYVDTGS
-940 VAAGVDI
+940 VAAGVNI

-954 EFDLMERAKAEHC
+954 EFDLRERAQAEHC
-967 WFKTPKGQYIALKTP
+967 WFVTPKGQYIALKTP
-982 EDLNEAEMRF
+982 EDLNEEEMRF

-1004 YNKSYEEASTLVDM
+1004 YNKSYEDASNLIDM

-1067 GHGDTKPV
+1067 GHKDTKD
-1075 YNPNND
+1075 YNPNSD
-1081 SDVNNNL
+1081 SDANNTL
-1088 NEYNGWFTKYKTIVQ
+1088 NDHDGWFAKYKTILQ
-1103 NDITILDKTWNFQ
+1103 KDGEEGDYKNSWNFQ
-1116 AQLANNSD
+1116 AQLANNTD

-1158 YAMNEARYGFVGNSH
+1158 YAMNETRYGFVNNSP
-1173 FQTLWGSTN
+1173 LPPEWGSNDTGN
-1182 TGSNPKDT
+1182 TPEKA
-1190 KDWLVDWAT
+1190 KDWLVNWAT
-1199 NRLNWMNGKLAKT
+1199 NRLDWMNGKLERT

-1217 VTISADS
+1217 VTISAN
-1224 ASYTAGDTVKIT
+1224 AGNYTAGETVTIT
-1236 ATPQNPVEGAVIT
+1236 AEPQNPVGGAVIT

-1257 TDVDFVAGAVTSDGV
+1257 TDADFVAGAVTSDGV
-1272 FTFANANAGNY
+1272 FTFANANAGTY

-1306 SGVKGNHDV
+1306 SGVSGSHDV
-1315 TIYFKSSSTYA
+1315 KIYFKSSSTYA
-1326 YKPLLKLNNDNYV
+1326 YKPLLKLNNGNYV

-1361 YSYKVNVDSTKDY
+1361 YSYTVNVDSTNDN
-1374 TITIKTAGTSAS
+1374 TIYIKTAGTSAS
-1386 GSFTSTLN
+1386 GSFTSKLD

-1423 YHHTARHMVF
+1423 YHHTARHMVS

-1439 GTLGFTKVNGI
+1439 GTLGFTTVNGK
-1450 RYQMGSYNPDDVT
+1450 RYQMGSYNPDEVT

>member
-7 RIGKKSLSLVIV
+7 RIGKKSLSVVIA
-19 LLMIVSTML
+19 LMMIVSTML
-28 VGMVSVS
+28 VGMVTTN
-35 AATVTATV
+35 AATSVTLYFASAT
-43 YIDCTNQ
+43 
-50 PELGS
+50 
-55 STKIPNIYAWYGDS
+55 
-69 TKMTGDW
+69 
-76 PGKTMTRV
+76 
-84 SDTVFKYEFTFDT
+84 TVTFKAIGY
-97 DTVDTDNN
+97 
-105 TVKVIFNNGSTQTS
+105 NGSDKTVTLQKVDGETYNGMQVYKTTEFDDSYYYLHIQYGNEARQDNKINNSYFS
-119 NIELKDSK
+119 NYD
-127 NAGSDWITTSKI
+127 GKI
-139 FTVESNL
+139 YDEK
-146 TNNNYTGTWST
+146 TGTWST

-274 KLKNVD
+274 KLKNID
-280 TNKTYVVTYEPGKS
+280 TNKTYVVTYKPGKS

-327 SVDKTTAAEGA
+327 SVDKTTAAENDA
-338 TVTITTF
+338 VTVTTS
-345 PSSGYEVEKV
+345 PASGYEVDKV
-355 TYTYGTTTDNATG
+355 TYTPEGG
-368 SGNSYTFNMPASDV
+368 SAITVPGSNNTYKFNMPASNV
-382 KVNVTFKE
+382 TVNVTFKA
-390 STTPTTQYYIG
+390 TATPTTQYYIG
-401 GRFGESWDANST
+401 GRFGESWNANST
-413 KHPFASTATTGL
+413 NHPFASTATTGL
-425 YKYETGMTVSELS
+425 YKYETNKTVSELS
-438 ANFNESYGATPQYF
+438 AVYNESYGDTPQYF
-452 IIHEGNDVY
+452 LIHEGNDVY
-461 TKGNNFYCGEEV
+461 TEGNNFYCGEEV

-499 NNTTANRLIRFD
+499 KNTTANRLIRFN
-511 DAGNTSKGAVTIWL
+511 DAGNTSTGAVTIWL

-548 LQANSTVYATS
+548 LKANSTVYATS
-559 SKKLDSITLT
+559 SKKLDGITLT

-583 TAAGNV
+583 TDAGNI

-629 YSLDNDSWSAYEI
+629 YNLDNDSWSVYEI

-671 NKKGSNGY
+671 NKKGNNGS
-679 DGNNYKLYIPG
+679 DGNNYKLYLPG
-690 GVSLTLPVYSTAD
+690 GTDLTLPVYSSAD

-708 GTTVVND
+708 GTTVND
-715 GDTFT
+715 GETFT
-720 FDTSSEYT
+720 FNTSSEYT
-728 VKIGSNSTE
+728 VKIGTDTTE
-737 YKLKVMQSGSA
+737 YKLKVMKSGSA

-753 TSTDLPTAS
+753 TSNDLPTAS
-762 TGSVLE
+762 TGNVLE

-780 SNAGKIVNDVQTL
+780 SNEGKIVNEVQTL

-807 GKEYGKY
+807 GKHYGKY
-814 AYNIKLASAINPLN
+814 AYNIKLASAINPLK

-840 LLANNADQSSLRNI
+840 LLANNSDESSLRNI
-854 LAYNTATKA
+854 LTYDAATKA
-863 GVANT
+863 GLANT

-899 LVEGDPV
+899 LVQGDPV
-906 DEYHTYTYEDA
+906 DEYHTYTYDDS
-917 LRKESTYTYGSGT
+917 KKKQSTYNYGSGT
-930 FEFSYVDTGS
+930 FDFSYVDTGS
-940 VAAGVDI
+940 VAAGVNI

-954 EFDLMERAKAEHC
+954 EFDLRERAQAEHC
-967 WFKTPKGQYIALKTP
+967 WFVTPKGQYIALKTP
-982 EDLNEAEMRF
+982 EDLNEEEMRF

-1004 YNKSYEEASTLVDM
+1004 YNKSYEDASNLIDM

-1067 GHGDTKPV
+1067 GHKDTKD
-1075 YNPNND
+1075 YNPNSD
-1081 SDVNNNL
+1081 SDANNTL
-1088 NEYNGWFTKYKTIVQ
+1088 NDHDGWFAKYKTILQ
-1103 NDITILDKTWNFQ
+1103 KDGEEGDYKNSWNFQ
-1116 AQLANNSD
+1116 AQLANNTD

-1158 YAMNEARYGFVGNSH
+1158 YAMNETRYGFVNNSP
-1173 FQTLWGSTN
+1173 LPPEWGSNDTGN
-1182 TGSNPKDT
+1182 TPEKA
-1190 KDWLVDWAT
+1190 KDWLVNWAT
-1199 NRLNWMNGKLAKT
+1199 NRLDWMNGKLERT

-1217 VTISADS
+1217 VTISAN
-1224 ASYTAGDTVKIT
+1224 AGNYTAGETVTIT
-1236 ATPQNPVEGAVIT
+1236 AEPQNPVGGAVIT

-1257 TDVDFVAGAVTSDGV
+1257 TDADFVAGAVTSDGV
-1272 FTFANANAGNY
+1272 FTFANANAGTY

-1306 SGVKGNHDV
+1306 SGVSGSHDV
-1315 TIYFKSSSTYA
+1315 KIYFKSSSTYA
-1326 YKPLLKLNNDNYV
+1326 YKPLLKLNNGNYV

-1361 YSYKVNVDSTKDY
+1361 YSYTVNVDSTNDN
-1374 TITIKTAGTSAS
+1374 TIYIKTAGTSAS
-1386 GSFTSTLN
+1386 GSFTSKLD
-1394 STTYYFGID
+1394 STTFYFGID

-1423 YHHTARHMVF
+1423 YHHTARHMVS

-1439 GTLGFTKVNGI
+1439 GTLGFTTVNGK
-1450 RYQMGSYNPDDVT
+1450 RYQMGSYNPDEVT

-1483 SIKSATAVQMLN
+1483 NIKSATAVQMLN